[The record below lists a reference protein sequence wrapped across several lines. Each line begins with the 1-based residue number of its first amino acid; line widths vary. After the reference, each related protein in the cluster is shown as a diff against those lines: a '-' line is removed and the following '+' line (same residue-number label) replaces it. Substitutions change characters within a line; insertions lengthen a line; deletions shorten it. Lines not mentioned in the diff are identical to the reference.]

1 MLGGLGY
8 LDEAD
13 ISKSGE
19 FLMHNIKDVA
29 PSDIVL
35 DVGSGVG
42 RISSKLLSKMFRHIL
57 LLDPDERFLEIGR
70 ERLGGICKDT
80 IACRLQ
86 EFTSDRIGSDKLRLV
101 WIQWVLIYLSDGKQ
115 CIFHD

>member
-8 LDEAD
+8 LDETD

-29 PSDIVL
+29 PSDIAL
-35 DVGSGVG
+35 DVGAGVG

-57 LLDPDERFLEIGR
+57 LSTRMNASWRSAGKDWEAFARTPLHAGCRNLHPIE
-70 ERLGGICKDT
+70 LGASNFDSCGYNGC
-80 IACRLQ
+80 
-86 EFTSDRIGSDKLRLV
+86 
-101 WIQWVLIYLSDGKQ
+101 
-115 CIFHD
+115 